1 MDTLILS
8 PTIPQ
13 VRQKSPPKPLTKAQ
27 WSALKTKR
35 REAIQKQTEG
45 FESSEI
51 FKLSVE
57 AKLQS
62 LQEQIEADPKGTGW
76 WENFQRCGRDTI
88 TIMCLECQRTKTAA
102 YQCGLKWCPFCNWRI
117 SDRRRRELEK
127 MTAGISGCKH
137 VVLTQRNFAELTP
150 AKIRESRANLLKIRR
165 SKIFGKISGGCASLE
180 FTNEGRGWHM
190 HWHLLVQSPFIPAD
204 ELAITWGKL
213 VGQEYAVVKVMD
225 VTERSYVKEVCKY
238 AVKGA
243 ELAGWKPQQILDFIF
258 AIRSVRCFTVFGKF
272 ADVRR
277 VAKMH
282 IRLEKPPQLPCECG
296 CSAKIVAPDIDTARR
311 IFASNYGMH

>member
-1 MDTLILS
+1 MDTLVLT
-8 PTIPQ
+8 PTIPPG
-13 VRQKSPPKPLTKAQ
+13 RTKSHRKPLSKEDWTRLKKAR
-27 WSALKTKR
+27 K
-35 REAIQKQTEG
+35 EAINRQMEG

-62 LQEQIEADPKGTGW
+62 LEARIQEDPKGASW

-88 TIMCLECQRTKTAA
+88 TIMCLECQRTKVAA

-127 MTAGISGCKH
+127 ITAGISGCKH

-150 AKIRESRANLLKIRR
+150 AKIRESRANLLRIRR

-190 HWHLLVQSPFIPAD
+190 HWHLLVQSPFIPAN
-204 ELAITWGKL
+204 ELSIVWGKL
-213 VGQEYAVVKVMD
+213 VGQEFAVVKVLD
-225 VTERSYVKEVCKY
+225 VSDKSYVAEVCKY

-243 ELAGWKPQQILDFIF
+243 ELAGWKPDQILDFIL

-272 ADVRR
+272 ADIRK

-282 IRLEKPPQLPCECG
+282 LRLEKPPQLPCECG
-296 CSAKIVAPDIDTARR
+296 CNAKIVAPDLDTARR
-311 IFASNYGMH
+311 IFASNYGMQ